1 MEFPRPDA
9 YMADRSGLPLSSGPP
24 ANPGV
29 PSLSSRRHQLLARR
43 LGHAD
48 RDSDEDFGSSADEDD
63 HMLRYMDDF
72 GVGASHFRAMIAEDH
87 IRAAQLL
94 RGQVPSKRVASK
106 KAIGQLQSVEL
117 DSLSETERS
126 KSTDR
131 ASPWSFWSL
140 VANMPT

>member
-9 YMADRSGLPLSSGPP
+9 YMAERSGLPLSSGHTAIPP
-24 ANPGV
+24 SNPGA

-43 LGHAD
+43 LGQSDH
-48 RDSDEDFGSSADEDD
+48 DSDEDLGSSADEEDQ
-63 HMLRYMDDF
+63 MLRYMDDF
-72 GVGASHFRAMIAEDH
+72 GVGASHFRAMMAEDH

-106 KAIGQLQSVEL
+106 KALGQLQSVEL

-126 KSTDR
+126 KSTDS
-131 ASPWSFWSL
+131 SP
-140 VANMPT
+140 